1 MGDTSLF
8 AQRKTGTGLEAAATI
23 LVDSSDSMAARL
35 SMALQT
41 ALAFSLALQRMNV
54 RTRVVRFP
62 GMENVT
68 EVLQRFGESARA
80 CSDRVKGLEASGGTP
95 IGAAC
100 ASELPLLLQQNR
112 LKRFMVVIT
121 DDDPGDANLLH
132 QIQARAAQSEVLVLG
147 IGIGCDIR
155 DHIPRSV
162 GINNVSE
169 LPAAL
174 AELFRMDMLQELT
187 A

>member
-1 MGDTSLF
+1 
-8 AQRKTGTGLEAAATI
+8 
-23 LVDSSDSMAARL
+23 MAARL
-35 SMALQT
+35 STALQT

-62 GMENVT
+62 GMETVT
-68 EVLQRFGESARA
+68 EVLQRFGESPRS
-80 CSDRVKGLEASGGTP
+80 CSDRVKGLEANGGTP

-121 DDDPGDANLLH
+121 DDEPGDADLLH
-132 QIQARAAQSEVLVLG
+132 QVQARAAQSEVLVLG